1 VDEKVLE
8 LHEDLE
14 LHKLHKPAE
23 NPAMYAIVGR
33 ISVTASGLPY
43 SIVSG
48 NHAITV
54 L

>member
-1 VDEKVLE
+1 MGIKES
-8 LHEDLE
+8 
-14 LHKLHKPAE
+14 E

-33 ISVTASGLPY
+33 ILLTTSRLSY

-48 NHAITV
+48 NYAITV